1 MDETDKSLTN
11 NAETD
16 FSLTNPDHEP
26 DWETL
31 MAEQGGL
38 GRFQVISF
46 IIITF

>member
-16 FSLTNPDHEP
+16 FSLINPEP

-31 MAEQGGL
+31 MTEQGGL

-46 IIITF
+46 IIMTF